1 MAFSRA
7 RYVTV
12 CQQLLVTGL
21 VSALGLTAAGV
32 MTLDIVSPEAAGQ
45 GVAPADGAPAA
56 RADRGYVDTRPVTP
70 HVREVPVTAPE
81 TVPGNAT
88 ENGQPSARARSA
100 APALVDGMPV
110 ALVTPAEKV
119 SGYATVGVTWDPGQR
134 VADRD
139 ITLQVRTRSG
149 GTWSGWEEVPYHDD
163 HGPDGG
169 QDAGEATGHARPGTD
184 PVVVGR
190 VDAVQLR
197 AATRTGTAPRGLE
210 LALIDPGTDT
220 LTRQAPAIDTAR
232 LGTGSSSGSTSST
245 GSTTTGASDAIA
257 LSAMKV
263 APKPLIY
270 SRAQWGANEKLREQ
284 TKPDYGTIQT
294 GFIHHTVNA
303 NDYTAADVPALIR
316 GIYAYHVVSR
326 GWRDIGYNF
335 LVDRFGRIW
344 EGRYGGV
351 GSPVVGAHTKGYN
364 DVSFAAS
371 AIGNFE
377 IAQPPQAVLDAFARL
392 FAWKLSLYDIRA
404 TATGLKVKSKV
415 LNAINGHRDVGQT
428 ACPGKYLYARLPTVR
443 AEAQKIQDA
452 AQDAPPAQMISP
464 TQPPLPAVAQPKTTT
479 FARSSSLA
487 GDTRPDV
494 VLYAPGQPLSVLQT
508 GGMVGYRAPV
518 STTIHWSTST
528 KVVAVGDLTGDGR
541 GDVLTRAPGAKGW
554 LLHKGYGNGHVA
566 RSAADSRLRLRS
578 LDTLF
583 SAGDWNRDGRAD
595 VLGIDRHNAL
605 RLYRGTGTGTFSVGT
620 RIGTGWSRF
629 IATVVPGDLNGDSR
643 NDLLAV
649 DRRHDLY
656 RSYGTG
662 TGHLTTP
669 VRVRSLRGFG
679 VLLGGGDLTGD
690 GIGDLLV
697 RRNSDGTGWI
707 LPGAGRGAFGYWMG
721 PYAGLSG
728 LTGLSAA
735 PLTGGGRPDVLG
747 RVGNQLRVVA
757 NNDLTNVRATVDSG
771 LTLDADTTAV
781 MNVGDWNGDRIPDVI
796 TRHGTGGDRLVLN
809 RGLGGGRLAHG
820 VPMSGGWAT
829 ITRLAPVGDI
839 TGDQRPDLVGCTAAG
854 VWEVFPGNGATGFF
868 APRRLASVR
877 TYNQMTGSTAAR
889 WVPTRSG
896 SAVVSVD
903 GTFVPVAGSAVAGT
917 ELRRAG
923 MPAGSYDWIIGP
935 GDVNG
940 DGRADLLARQ
950 RSNGTLWLIPGT
962 ATGFGQRQFVT
973 GGLGKYRLAG

>member
-1 MAFSRA
+1 
-7 RYVTV
+7 
-12 CQQLLVTGL
+12 
-21 VSALGLTAAGV
+21 VS
-32 MTLDIVSPEAAGQ
+32 
-45 GVAPADGAPAA
+45 
-56 RADRGYVDTRPVTP
+56 
-70 HVREVPVTAPE
+70 
-81 TVPGNAT
+81 
-88 ENGQPSARARSA
+88 
-100 APALVDGMPV
+100 
-110 ALVTPAEKV
+110 
-119 SGYATVGVTWDPGQR
+119 
-134 VADRD
+134 DRD
-139 ITLQVRTRSG
+139 ITLQLRTSTS
-149 GTWSGWEEVPYHDD
+149 GTWSRWQEVPYHDD
-163 HGPDGG
+163 HGPDASE
-169 QDAGEATGHARPGTD
+169 DPGEVTGRARPGTD

-190 VDAVQLR
+190 VDDVQLR
-197 AATRTGTAPRGLE
+197 AATRAGTAPRGLE
-210 LALIDPGTDT
+210 LALIDPGKDA

-232 LGTGSSSGSTSST
+232 LGSSGGASAAASTSGDRGST
-245 GSTTTGASDAIA
+245 GAIA

-351 GSPVVGAHTKGYN
+351 GSPVIGAHTKGYN

-392 FAWKLSLYDIRA
+392 FAWKLSLYNIRA

-428 ACPGKYLYARLPTVR
+428 ACPGKYLYAKLPSIRL
-443 AEAQKIQDA
+443 AAQKIQDA
-452 AQDAPPAQMISP
+452 AQGAPPAQMTSP
-464 TQPPLPAVAQPKTTT
+464 TQAPLPAVAQPKTTI

-487 GDTRPDV
+487 GDTRPDL
-494 VLYAPGQPLSVLQT
+494 VLYRPGSTLAVLQT

-518 STTIHWSTST
+518 STTIHWSSGT
-528 KVVAVGDLTGDGR
+528 KVVAVGDVTGDR
-541 GDVLTRAPGAKGW
+541 HGDVLTRAPGAKGW
-554 LLHKGYGNGHVA
+554 QLHRGYGNGHVA
-566 RSAADSRLRLRS
+566 RSALDSKLRLRAMT
-578 LDTLF
+578 TLVA
-583 SAGDWNRDGRAD
+583 AGDWNRDGKAD
-595 VLGIDRHNAL
+595 VLGIDKKHGL
-605 RLYRGTGTGTFSVGT
+605 YLYRGTGKGTFYAGA

-629 IATVVPGDLNGDSR
+629 IATVVPGDLNGDGR
-643 NDLLAV
+643 NDLLAL
-649 DRRHDLY
+649 DRKHDLY
-656 RSYGTG
+656 RSYGTS

-669 VRVRSLRGFG
+669 VKVRSLRGYG

-721 PYAGLSG
+721 PYGGLSG

-757 NNDLTNVRATVDSG
+757 NNDLTNVRATTDSG

-809 RGLGGGRLAHG
+809 RGLGGGKLARG
-820 VPMSGGWAT
+820 VPMSGGWAS

-839 TGDQRPDLVGCTAAG
+839 TGDRKPDLVGRTSAG
-854 VWEVFPGNGATGFF
+854 VWEVFPGNGATGFY
-868 APRRLASVR
+868 APRRLASSVR
-877 TYNQMTGSTAAR
+877 TYNQLTGTTAAR
-889 WVPTRSG
+889 WAPTRSG
-896 SAVVSVD
+896 SAVVSAD

-923 MPAGSYDWIIGP
+923 MPAGGYDWIIGP

-962 ATGFGQRQFVT
+962 ATGFGHRQFVT